1 MGIGFVI
8 LIHLVILF
16 ILCLIFAVIAGIVA
30 YLVSNK
36 NRRRRKII
44 LAIAAPFVGLYTFY
58 ICGIIGFSLVT
69 DKKKV
74 DIGIGDAWYVPLR
87 NNHQLLFIDIPEQAS
102 INGKNGETQVS
113 MVAEIEEDGNK
124 ILGKT
129 FDNGYFLLDT
139 ATDEVKTFNT
149 EKELIAV
156 YSGKKTNLAEVTE
169 FYSERKDR
177 IMGLW
182 PFCIG
187 FLSLVISGG
196 AVYILKLIID
206 ALFGKVY
213 TLKQK

>member
-16 ILCLIFAVIAGIVA
+16 ILSLICAVIAGIVT
-30 YLVSNK
+30 YFVSNK
-36 NRRRRKII
+36 NRRKGKTI

-102 INGKNGETQVS
+102 INGKNGETQIS

-156 YSGKKTNLAEVTE
+156 YSDKKPNLAEVTE

-187 FLSLVISGG
+187 ILSLIISGG
-196 AVYILKLIID
+196 TVCILKLIID
-206 ALFGKVY
+206 GLFGKVH
-213 TLKQK
+213 TLK

>member
-16 ILCLIFAVIAGIVA
+16 ILCLIFALIAGIVA

-156 YSGKKTNLAEVTE
+156 YSGRKPNLAEVTE

-187 FLSLVISGG
+187 FLSLVISGEQS
-196 AVYILKLIID
+196 I
-206 ALFGKVY
+206 F
-213 TLKQK
+213 